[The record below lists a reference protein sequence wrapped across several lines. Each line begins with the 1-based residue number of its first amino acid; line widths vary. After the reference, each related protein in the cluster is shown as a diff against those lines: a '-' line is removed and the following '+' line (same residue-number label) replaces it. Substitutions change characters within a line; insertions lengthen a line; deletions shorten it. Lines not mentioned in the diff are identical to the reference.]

1 MLPNAVDEGASKQA
15 AGFMLLPGL
24 SDFRGNRTS
33 YSMSLAWCLCRER
46 TMKEIILMPQ
56 GGCVLV
62 LCFFNLPF
70 VTVHIHN

>member
-33 YSMSLAWCLCRER
+33 YSMSLAWSFSRENYKR
-46 TMKEIILMPQ
+46 
-56 GGCVLV
+56 
-62 LCFFNLPF
+62 
-70 VTVHIHN
+70 